1 MYAITVSEPGGT
13 DKITWAQVPT
23 PEPGP
28 GEVLVRTQ
36 AVGVNRGDVL
46 QRQGHYP
53 PPAGVTEVMGLEGLG
68 VIAELGEGVSGH
80 EVGEQVL
87 ALLAGGA
94 YAEYFVA
101 PAEHLL
107 PVPAGVDP
115 VKAAGLVEVA
125 ATVVS
130 NFDRVR
136 LGAGETVLIHG
147 GAGGIGSFAIQY
159 AKALGVRVLTTAS
172 RRKALYC
179 RRLGAD
185 EVIDY
190 AGDWEPAVMVA
201 TADRGV
207 DVILDIIGAK
217 YLEANVRCLA
227 TEGRMVTIGLQKGVK
242 GTLNLAVL
250 LNKRGT
256 ITATSLRGRPAE
268 QKAAICRRV
277 EQVVWPLLT
286 DGTIR
291 PGNQT
296 RVPLREAARAHELLE
311 SGENTGK
318 IILVADPPR

>member
-1 MYAITVSEPGGT
+1 MYAITVAEPGG
-13 DKITWAQVPT
+13 IEQIEWAPVPT

-53 PPAGVTEVMGLEGLG
+53 PPKGVTDVMGLEGLG
-68 VIAELGEGVSGH
+68 VIAELGEQVTGH

-87 ALLAGGA
+87 ALLTGGA
-94 YAEYFVA
+94 YAEYFVVA
-101 PAEHLL
+101 AEHLL
-107 PVPAGVDP
+107 SVPDGIDP
-115 VKAAGLVEVA
+115 IEAAGLVEVS

-130 NFDRVR
+130 NFDRVG
-136 LGAGETVLIHG
+136 LKAGETVLIHG
-147 GAGGIGSFAIQY
+147 GAGGVGSFAIQY
-159 AKALGVRVLTTAS
+159 AKAIGARVITTAS
-172 RRKALYC
+172 KKKADYC
-179 RRLGAD
+179 IELGAD
-185 EVIDY
+185 KVIDY
-190 AGDWEPAVMVA
+190 ASDWEPAVMVA

-227 TEGRMVTIGLQKGVK
+227 TEGRMVTIGMQKGVK
-242 GTLNLAVL
+242 GTLNLGVL

-256 ITATSLRGRPAE
+256 ITATSLRGRPSD
-268 QKAAICRRV
+268 QRAAICRRV
-277 EQVVWPLLT
+277 EEVVWPMLAN
-286 DGTIR
+286 GTIK

-296 RVPLREAARAHELLE
+296 RVPLEEAARAHELLE

-318 IILVADPPR
+318 IILVAKYN

>member
-1 MYAITVSEPGGT
+1 MHAITVAEPGGT
-13 DKITWAQVPT
+13 DQIRWAPVPT

-36 AVGVNRGDVL
+36 AVGVNRGDIL

-53 PPAGVTEVMGLEGLG
+53 PPAGVTDVMGLEGLG
-68 VIAELGEGVSGH
+68 VIEKLGGGVSGH
-80 EVGEQVL
+80 AAGDQVL

-107 PVPAGVDP
+107 AVPPGIDP
-115 VKAAGLVEVA
+115 IKAAGLVEVA

-136 LGAGETVLIHG
+136 LSAGETVLIHG

-159 AKALGVRVLTTAS
+159 AKAIGARVVTTAS
-172 RRKALYC
+172 RKKASYC
-179 RRLGAD
+179 KGLGAD

-190 AGDWEPAVMVA
+190 ASDWEPAVMVA

-256 ITATSLRGRPAE
+256 ITATSLRGRPAD

-277 EQVVWPLLT
+277 EEVVWPLLA
-286 DGTIR
+286 DGTIE

-296 RVPLREAARAHELLE
+296 RVPLEDAARAHELLE

-318 IILVADPPR
+318 IVLVAGYSG

>member
-1 MYAITVSEPGGT
+1 MHAITVAEPGGT
-13 DKITWAQVPT
+13 DQIRWAPVPT

-36 AVGVNRGDVL
+36 AVGVNRGDIL

-53 PPAGVTEVMGLEGLG
+53 PPAGVTDVMGLEGLG
-68 VIAELGEGVSGH
+68 VIEKLGGGVSGH
-80 EVGEQVL
+80 AAGDQVL

-107 PVPAGVDP
+107 AVPPGIDP
-115 VKAAGLVEVA
+115 IKAAGLVEVA

-136 LGAGETVLIHG
+136 LSAGETVLIHG

-159 AKALGVRVLTTAS
+159 AKAIGARVVTTAS
-172 RRKALYC
+172 RKKASYC
-179 RRLGAD
+179 KGLGAD

-190 AGDWEPAVMVA
+190 ASDWEPAVMVA

-227 TEGRMVTIGLQKGVK
+227 T
-242 GTLNLAVL
+242 VL

-256 ITATSLRGRPAE
+256 ITATSLRGRPAD

-277 EQVVWPLLT
+277 EEVVWPLLA
-286 DGTIR
+286 DGTIE

-296 RVPLREAARAHELLE
+296 RVPLEDAARAHELLE

-318 IILVADPPR
+318 IVLVAGYSG

>member
-1 MYAITVSEPGGT
+1 MYAITVAEPGGT
-13 DKITWAQVPT
+13 DQIAWTQVPT

-53 PPAGVTEVMGLEGLG
+53 PPEGVTEVMGLEGLG
-68 VIAELGEGVSGH
+68 VIAGLGPGVTGH
-80 EVGEQVL
+80 EPGEQTL

-101 PAEHLL
+101 PATQLL
-107 PVPAGVDP
+107 SVPAGVDP
-115 VKAAGLVEVA
+115 VEAAGLVEVA

-130 NFDRVR
+130 NFDRVH

-159 AKALGVRVLTTAS
+159 AKALGARVITTAS
-172 RRKALYC
+172 REKASYC
-179 RRLGAD
+179 TQLGAD
-185 EVIDY
+185 TVLDY
-190 AGDWEPAVMVA
+190 ASDWEPRVMID
-201 TADRGV
+201 TDDRGV

-227 TEGRMVTIGLQKGVK
+227 DEGRMVTIGLQKGVK

-277 EQVVWPLLT
+277 EEVVWPLLT
-286 DGTIR
+286 AGTIS

-311 SGENTGK
+311 SGRNTGK
-318 IILVADPPR
+318 IILVADPPS

>member
-1 MYAITVSEPGGT
+1 MYAITVSEPGGA

-53 PPAGVTEVMGLEGLG
+53 PPAGATEVMGLEGLG
-68 VIAELGEGVSGH
+68 IIAELGEGVGDH

-101 PAEHLL
+101 SAEHLL

-130 NFDRVR
+130 NFDRVG

-147 GAGGIGSFAIQY
+147 GAGGVGGFAIQY
-159 AKALGVRVLTTAS
+159 AKALGARVLLAVVARPGVRRGPRALGAGGGGQGPPAPTRSSTTPATGSRPSWSPRPTAASTSSSTSSAPDTS
-172 RRKALYC
+172 RRTC
-179 RRLGAD
+179 
-185 EVIDY
+185 
-190 AGDWEPAVMVA
+190 
-201 TADRGV
+201 
-207 DVILDIIGAK
+207 
-217 YLEANVRCLA
+217 
-227 TEGRMVTIGLQKGVK
+227 
-242 GTLNLAVL
+242 
-250 LNKRGT
+250 
-256 ITATSLRGRPAE
+256 
-268 QKAAICRRV
+268 AA
-277 EQVVWPLLT
+277 W
-286 DGTIR
+286 
-291 PGNQT
+291 
-296 RVPLREAARAHELLE
+296 
-311 SGENTGK
+311 
-318 IILVADPPR
+318 PPRAAW

>member
-1 MYAITVSEPGGT
+1 MYAITVSEPGGA

-53 PPAGVTEVMGLEGLG
+53 PPAGATEVMGLEGLG
-68 VIAELGEGVSGH
+68 IIAELGEGVGDH

-101 PAEHLL
+101 SAEHLL

-130 NFDRVR
+130 NFDRVG

-147 GAGGIGSFAIQY
+147 GADGVGGFAIQY
-159 AKALGVRVLTTAS
+159 AKALGARVLTTAS
-172 RRKALYC
+172 RRKGPYC

-185 EVIDY
+185 KVIDY

-207 DVILDIIGAK
+207 DVILDIIGAR

-256 ITATSLRGRPAE
+256 ITATSLRGRPAD

-296 RVPLREAARAHELLE
+296 RIPLREAARAHELLE